1 MFPDSV
7 LALKSCSNAIL
18 GIGLD
23 YGKSPCFS
31 RSIALS
37 SADVDGM
44 GAPFTVLYIEVFQ
57 V

>member
-7 LALKSCSNAIL
+7 LAPKSCSNAIL

-31 RSIALS
+31 RCVGLS

-44 GAPFTVLYIEVFQ
+44 GSLFTVLYIEVF
-57 V
+57 

>member
-7 LALKSCSNAIL
+7 LAPKSCSNAIL
-18 GIGLD
+18 GIGPD

-37 SADVDGM
+37 SADVDGV
-44 GAPFTVLYIEVFQ
+44 GSPFTVLYVEVF
-57 V
+57 

>member
-7 LALKSCSNAIL
+7 LAPKSCSNAIL
-18 GIGLD
+18 GIGPD

-37 SADVDGM
+37 SADADGM
-44 GAPFTVLYIEVFQ
+44 SSPFTVLYIEVFQ